1 MPTDALPDGPAQ
13 GLVTANAVLET
24 SFLMDTGQPI
34 IGQVAVITGAGRG
47 IGAAIAR
54 KLASLGATAVLCGRT
69 QKHLDATAQAIA
81 QSGDR
86 ALTVVCDVTNL
97 ASVEA
102 AAQHVEAAHWQVTI
116 LVNNAGIGG
125 FEAPLHQLPPDS
137 WDQILNTNLRG
148 VYY

>member
-1 MPTDALPDGPAQ
+1 Q
-13 GLVTANAVLET
+13 
-24 SFLMDTGQPI
+24 
-34 IGQVAVITGAGRG
+34 
-47 IGAAIAR
+47 
-54 KLASLGATAVLCGRT
+54 ASLRAPAGLCGPT
-69 QKHLDATAQAIA
+69 QTHLDATAQAIA

-102 AAQHVEAAHWQVTI
+102 AAQHVEAAHGQVNI

-148 VYY
+148 VYYTIRAFTPMMVRARGGHIINI